1 MSIGAENEGKHPSRA
16 RLAVGGIVFVAG
28 QLSPLLI
35 PLVVASDLPGAVK
48 ATLSGL
54 LVLGVPELASVA
66 AAAILGKEGFHAL
79 KGLIADLFKKH
90 GPPEEVS
97 RSRYRAGLVMFT
109 LALVLGWAAPY
120 WGHLIPGWK
129 EHPYAWSAAGDLTL
143 ILSLFVLGGEFWDK
157 LRALF
162 IHGAKASFPS

>member
-1 MSIGAENEGKHPSRA
+1 MSTIAKGEGKAPSRA
-16 RLAVGGIVFVAG
+16 RLAVGGAVLVTG

-48 ATLSGL
+48 APVSGFL
-54 LVLGVPELASVA
+54 MLGVPELAIVA

-79 KGLIADLFKKH
+79 KGLVAAFFKKH

-97 RSRYRAGLVMFT
+97 LGRYRAGLVMFT

-120 WGHLIPGWK
+120 LGHLVPGWE
-129 EHPYAWSAAGDLTL
+129 EHPYLWGAAGDL
-143 ILSLFVLGGEFWDK
+143 ILVASLFVLGGEFWDK